1 MNVNTALLQVHR
13 EYWRATTRGCCASVT
28 LSGRRPHTRGPRL
41 SDYVAIARLDHT
53 AKHVRART
61 AILAGTI
68 PTRRE
73 FSYADKICAR
83 IHFARLRQSST
94 NRNRIPADI
103 ASVRQ

>member
-1 MNVNTALLQVHR
+1 MPALPSLGV
-13 EYWRATTRGCCASVT
+13 
-28 LSGRRPHTRGPRL
+28 GRTPVGPARL